1 MNRQIKALLK
11 NKQEVAWGRFLS
23 PASKQQPVN
32 RISVYGSRK
41 INCAYDEEE
50 LLIYSDGSAKYTKY
64 EAKTDTYSTKYFI
77 ER

>member
-23 PASKQQPVN
+23 STNKRQLVN
-32 RISVYGSRK
+32 RISVYGSTK
-41 INCAYDEEE
+41 VNGTYDEEE
-50 LLIYSDGSAKYTKY
+50 LLTYSDGSAQYTEYK
-64 EAKTDTYSTKYFI
+64 AKTDTYSTKYFI